1 LLERKSS
8 EEIVNK
14 TKYSSMYRVGYS
26 GFIDY
31 KIKPLAYIVLESK
44 T

>member
-14 TKYSSMYRVGYS
+14 TKYNSKYGVEYGV
-26 GFIDY
+26 FIDY
-31 KIKPLAYIVLESK
+31 KI
-44 T
+44 